1 MPAVTRDD
9 CKERHLVY
17 SDLSLSLKDTHKS
30 GKTLINVE
38 KENKIYDVCA
48 IVIDERATWE
58 TRRKTK
64 KNVMNKR

>member
-48 IVIDERATWE
+48 MLSSDMGNEAE
-58 TRRKTK
+58 DK
-64 KNVMNKR
+64 KKR